1 LGSLRITEEY
11 TLDGNRTTKLVSSEE
26 ISIIPI
32 PAVYNETTQA
42 IILKSMVLNLGWFDS
57 NQMKFKD

>member
-1 LGSLRITEEY
+1 MESLRITEEY
-11 TLDGNRTTKLVSSEE
+11 TLDGNRTTKLASSEE
-26 ISIIPI
+26 ISIVPT

-57 NQMKFKD
+57 N

>member
-1 LGSLRITEEY
+1 MGSLRITEEY